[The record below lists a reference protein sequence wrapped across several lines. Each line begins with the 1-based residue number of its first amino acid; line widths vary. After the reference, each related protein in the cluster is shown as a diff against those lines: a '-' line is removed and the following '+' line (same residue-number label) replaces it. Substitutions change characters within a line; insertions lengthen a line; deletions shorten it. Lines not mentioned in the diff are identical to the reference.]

1 MSQEQEI
8 ALADSIKTMAYVIIW
23 SVFAM
28 DIGLMAFG
36 MTHIHAIHF

>member
-1 MSQEQEI
+1 MSQEQEV
-8 ALADSIKTMAYVIIW
+8 ALAASIKAMAYVVIW
-23 SVFAM
+23 AVFAM